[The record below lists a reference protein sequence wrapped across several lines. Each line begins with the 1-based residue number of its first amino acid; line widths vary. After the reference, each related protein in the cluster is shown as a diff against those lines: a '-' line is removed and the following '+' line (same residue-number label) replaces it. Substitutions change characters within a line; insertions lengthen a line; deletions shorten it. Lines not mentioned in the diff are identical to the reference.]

1 MVTSPKDSCQP
12 TTAVPDPSWKSHPE
26 FRRLWIRLRLL
37 GAVGLLL
44 LLFAV
49 VINYR
54 QFQKNAALKE
64 RLSQKT
70 QELFRV
76 KHENEA
82 LIQQLNDTYT
92 TP

>member
-49 VINYR
+49 VGNYR

-82 LIQQLNDTYT
+82 LIQQLNGTYT

>member
-1 MVTSPKDSCQP
+1 MVNSPKDSCQP

-49 VINYR
+49 VGNYR
-54 QFQKNAALKE
+54 QFQKNAVLND

-76 KHENEA
+76 RHENEA
-82 LIQQLNDTYT
+82 LIQQLNGTYT